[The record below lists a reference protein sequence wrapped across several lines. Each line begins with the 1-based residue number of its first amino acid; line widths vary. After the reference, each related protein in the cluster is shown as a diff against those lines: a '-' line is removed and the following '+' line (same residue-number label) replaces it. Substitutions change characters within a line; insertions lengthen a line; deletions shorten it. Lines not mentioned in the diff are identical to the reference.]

1 MKKIASFLLVIIM
14 ICSSLVL
21 VSCEPSDEEKAEAKK
36 VLDSW
41 YTEFKSGDKCSDM
54 LAEKIAAMDKIVA
67 DAAGAIDS
75 AESDD
80 ALASA
85 TEDTKN
91 SVQSYYDANKNTK
104 SSSINAAKEELRKFL
119 NSESTY
125 EKDGKIYR
133 VYNDR
138 QHLVDSA
145 FDESG
150 KSLVEK
156 EYEAQIGAIDSAD
169 LKVQSEIN
177 EKINSAKESIYR
189 VYIQNVSEDSE
200 NFTEVIK

>member
-1 MKKIASFLLVIIM
+1 MKLKENTFMKKIASFLLVIIM

-54 LAEKIAAMDKIVA
+54 LAEKIAEMDKIVA

-177 EKINSAKESIYR
+177 EKINYAKE
-189 VYIQNVSEDSE
+189 
-200 NFTEVIK
+200 